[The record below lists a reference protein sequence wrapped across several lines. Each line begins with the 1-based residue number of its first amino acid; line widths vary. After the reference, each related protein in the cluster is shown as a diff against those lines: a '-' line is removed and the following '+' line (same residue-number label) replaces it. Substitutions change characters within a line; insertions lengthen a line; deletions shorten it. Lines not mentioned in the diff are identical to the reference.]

1 MARLKNETVE
11 IGPDGK
17 AIHTI
22 KSFNV
27 KAPSAKFYMT
37 FIEHVA
43 PLFKISSPLDRKI
56 LDQLCCNAE
65 FNIGKVIISSEKR
78 TEICST
84 LGISHQTF
92 NNSLVKLK
100 KMRLISGERGVYEI
114 NPMIFWKG
122 TTDER
127 EKLLKEGG
135 LELRIKFTHD
145 GTMGEG
151 AEGKAP
157 EKD

>member
-1 MARLKNETVE
+1 MKLKNETVA

-27 KAPSAKFYMT
+27 KSTSEKFYMT
-37 FIEHVA
+37 FIEHVS
-43 PLFKISSPLDRKI
+43 PLFNISSPVERKVLDV
-56 LDQLCCNAE
+56 LCCNAE

-78 TEICST
+78 TLICDS

-92 NNSLVKLK
+92 NNTLVKLK

-135 LELRIKFTHD
+135 LELRIKFTLD
-145 GTMGEG
+145 ETMGER
-151 AEGKAP
+151 AEGKTQA
-157 EKD
+157 KD